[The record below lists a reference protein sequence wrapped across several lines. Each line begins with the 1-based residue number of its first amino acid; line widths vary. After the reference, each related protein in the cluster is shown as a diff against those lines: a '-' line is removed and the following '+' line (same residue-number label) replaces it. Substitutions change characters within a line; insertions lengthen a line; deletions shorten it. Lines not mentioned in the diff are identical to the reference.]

1 MIEQLVDIPAKDGV
15 MEAFVCH
22 PEGKR
27 QWPAVIFYM
36 DAPGIREELH
46 DMARRLASVGY
57 FVVLPN
63 LYYRQGRGITLS
75 PACTDDTS
83 PEHKRMFEL
92 MFTLSNQLIAEDTG
106 TLLEFIDSHEAARK
120 ERVGAL
126 GYCMSGPF
134 AVTAAARF
142 PGRIAAAASY
152 HGVLLATDKPDSPHL
167 LGDKIRAEV
176 YLGFGETDHLT
187 PPDQIETVRTAF
199 DKARV
204 KSTVEVYR
212 GAGHGFVF
220 PLRRELCEG
229 CGGTPLGDAVR
240 PVRPHFAVNLI
251 RRREFA
257 SDLRCR

>member
-1 MIEQLVDIPAKDGV
+1 MIEQFVDIPSGDHV
-15 MEAFVCH
+15 METFVCH
-22 PEGKR
+22 PEKER
-27 QWPAVIFYM
+27 PWPAVIFYM

-63 LYYRQGRGITLS
+63 LYYRQGRGITLDPS
-75 PACTDDTS
+75 CTVDTS

-92 MFTLSNQLIAEDTG
+92 MFTLSNALIAEDTG
-106 TLLEFIDSHEAARK
+106 TLLKFIDSHPAARK

-134 AVTAAARF
+134 AVTAAARY
-142 PGRIAAAASY
+142 PERIAAAASY

-167 LGDKIRAEV
+167 LADKIKGEV

-187 PPDQIETVRTAF
+187 PPEQMETVRAAF
-199 DKARV
+199 DKAHA
-204 KSTVEVYR
+204 KFAVEVYR

-220 PLRRELCEG
+220 PQRKNYVKAAAERHWETL
-229 CGGTPLGDAVR
+229 
-240 PVRPHFAVNLI
+240 F
-251 RRREFA
+251 
-257 SDLRCR
+257 DLFSRTLQ

>member
-1 MIEQLVDIPAKDGV
+1 MIEQFVDIPAKDGP

-22 PEGKR
+22 PQKKGP
-27 QWPAVIFYM
+27 WPAVIFYM

-75 PACTDDTS
+75 PACTDDRS

-92 MFTLSNQLIAEDTG
+92 MFTLNNGLIAEDTG
-106 TLLEFIDSHEAARK
+106 TLLNFIDQHEAARK

-134 AVTAAARF
+134 AVTAAARY
-142 PGRIAAAASY
+142 PDRIAAAASY
-152 HGVLLATDKPDSPHL
+152 HGVLLATDKPDSPHVL
-167 LGDKIRAEV
+167 ADKIKAEV
-176 YLGFGETDHLT
+176 YLGFGESDHLT

-199 DKARV
+199 DKAGANF
-204 KSTVEVYR
+204 SVEVYR

-220 PLRRELCEG
+220 PQRKNYVKAAAERHWETLFDVFGRALQ
-229 CGGTPLGDAVR
+229 
-240 PVRPHFAVNLI
+240 
-251 RRREFA
+251 
-257 SDLRCR
+257 